1 MKDKITNSHSKAS
14 TEHDNALAEEYIK
27 GQRLRVCLISLPS
40 GDPNTGARKVF
51 IPNFV
56 QVLRPLCHQIYI
68 IADDVLIGDEKVQ
81 VLAVKVRRME
91 GATLVRV
98 VRYLITELRICARL
112 AQVLRKI
119 DIVIF
124 FVSGPLI
131 LPAMLAKLFR
141 KRVSFVATG
150 MASRETKIRRA
161 TSIGGRIFSTAF
173 SVMEGVF
180 FRLADQIAVE
190 SPSVVRFHNLGRFAN
205 KVSINGAL
213 YIDTAHFSVKN
224 GLASRENIVG
234 YVGHLIASKGVANLA
249 KAMPLIA
256 EKDSSVRFLVIGDGV
271 LRHYMEEE
279 TRKHGLE
286 EKVEFTGRIPRDRLP
301 EYYNQMRLFVFPSYT
316 EGQPGVVKEAMA
328 CGTPVLATPV
338 GGIPDLIRDGET
350 GFIIKENSPEGI
362 AKDVGRALQNPK
374 LDEIAQN
381 ARKLIEREYTYDAMV
396 RKCQVAL
403 SSLVNDRRD

>member
-1 MKDKITNSHSKAS
+1 MCRQKSA
-14 TEHDNALAEEYIK
+14 
-27 GQRLRVCLISLPS
+27 LRVCLISLPS

-56 QVLRPLCHQIYI
+56 QVLHPLCHQIYI
-68 IADDVLIGDEKVQ
+68 IADDVPIGDEKVQ
-81 VLAVKVRRME
+81 VLAMKVHRME

-98 VRYLITELRICARL
+98 VRYLVTELRICARL
-112 AQVLRKI
+112 AQILRKI

-124 FVSGPLI
+124 YVSGPLI
-131 LPAMLAKLFR
+131 LPAVLAKLFR
-141 KRVSFVATG
+141 KRLSFVATG
-150 MASRETKIRRA
+150 MASRETRIRRA
-161 TSIGGRIFSTAF
+161 ARISGRIFSR
-173 SVMEGVF
+173 VF
-180 FRLADQIAVE
+180 KMLEDMIFRLADQIAVE

-213 YIDTAHFSVKN
+213 YIDTALFSVKSS
-224 GLASRENIVG
+224 LASRENIIG
-234 YVGHLIASKGVANLA
+234 YVGHLIALKGVANLA

-279 TRKHGLE
+279 TRRHGLE
-286 EKVEFTGRIPRDRLP
+286 ERVAFTGRIPRDRLP

-316 EGQPGVVKEAMA
+316 EGVPGVVQEAMA

-350 GFIIKENSPEGI
+350 GFIIEENSPEGI
-362 AKDVGRALQNPK
+362 AKDVARVLQHPK

-381 ARKLIEREYTYDAMV
+381 ARKLIEREYTYDVMV
-396 RKCQVAL
+396 GKCQVAF
-403 SSLVNDRRD
+403 SSLMNDRRD